1 MYTLYYSPG
10 TASFAVHWMLIH
22 IDATFELIEV
32 NLKAKEQRS
41 TQYLALNP
49 SGHVPTLLIAGKPR
63 TECAALLMMLAERHP
78 EARLAPAIGESHR
91 DMFLQ
96 SMFYLANTVQPAFR
110 MWFYADEMA
119 GMVNVAATKIHAQKK
134 IERAMQRLDALFAD
148 GRRYLVGENLTAAD
162 FMATMLMRWSRNMT
176 CSAMRYEHLADY
188 IRRMWTIPSL
198 RQVHDRE
205 GLTDWV
211 PG

>member
-10 TASFAVHWMLIH
+10 SASFAVHWMLIH
-22 IDATFELIEV
+22 VDATFELIEV

-41 TQYLALNP
+41 AQYLALNP

-78 EARLAPAIGESHR
+78 EARLAPAIGEAYR
-91 DMFLQ
+91 DTFLQ

-119 GMVNVAATKIHAQKK
+119 GIENVAATKIHAQMK
-134 IERAMQRLDALFAD
+134 IERSMQRLDALFAD
-148 GRRYLVGENLTAAD
+148 GRRYLAGQNLTAAD
-162 FMATMLMRWSRNMT
+162 FLATMLMRWSRNMT
-176 CSAMRYEHLADY
+176 CNAMRYDHLAAY

-198 RQVHDRE
+198 LQVHDRE

>member
-22 IDATFELIEV
+22 VDATFELIEV

-41 TQYLALNP
+41 AQYLALNP

-63 TECAALLMMLAERHP
+63 TECAALLMMLADRHP

-119 GMVNVAATKIHAQKK
+119 GIENVAATKIHAQMK
-134 IERAMQRLDALFAD
+134 IEKAMQRLDALFAD
-148 GRRYLVGENLTAAD
+148 GRHYLVGENLTAAD
-162 FMATMLMRWSRNMT
+162 FLGTMLMRWSRNMT
-176 CSAMRYEHLADY
+176 CNAMGYDHLADY

>member
-22 IDATFELIEV
+22 IGAAFELVEV
-32 NLKAKEQRS
+32 NLEAKEQRS
-41 TQYLALNP
+41 AQYLALNP

-78 EARLAPAIGESHR
+78 EARLAPVIGDPDR
-91 DMFLQ
+91 DIFLQ

-119 GMVNVAATKIHAQKK
+119 GVENVAATKFRAQAK
-134 IERAMQRLDALFAD
+134 IETALLRLDTLFTD
-148 GRRYLVGENLTAAD
+148 GRRFLAGEDLTAVD
-162 FMATMLMRWSRNMT
+162 FLATMLMRWSRNMT
-176 CSAMRYEHLADY
+176 CSAMRYDHLADY
-188 IRRMWTIPSL
+188 LRRMWTIPSL
-198 RQVHDRE
+198 RQVHDDE

>member
-22 IDATFELIEV
+22 IDATFGLIEV
-32 NLKAKEQRS
+32 NLETKEQRS
-41 TQYLALNP
+41 ARYLALNP
-49 SGHVPTLLIAGKPR
+49 SGQVPTLLIAGKPR

-78 EARLAPAIGESHR
+78 EARLAPAIGESDR

-110 MWFYADEMA
+110 MWFYADEIA
-119 GMVNVAATKIHAQKK
+119 GMENVAATKIHAQAK
-134 IERAMQRLDALFAD
+134 IEGALQRLDGLFAD
-148 GRRYLVGENLTAAD
+148 GRRFLAGPNLTAAD
-162 FMATMLMRWSRNMT
+162 FLATMLMRWSRNMT
-176 CSAMRYEHLADY
+176 CNAMRYDHLADY

-205 GLTDWV
+205 GLADWV